1 MRAIPVWWCF
11 GGLICAMV
19 AHAADTPT
27 PSVQHVIVLGDEEYH
42 ARITIDARERRLT
55 VTLLDAAAREPVAIE
70 SPEIVINL
78 KHSGKPKQYRLAA
91 VPSSGTTSG
100 GSAEFSVV
108 SGSLVHSLEHADHG
122 GRLSLRIAGRAYA
135 APLSLTT
142 SNDGHDHDH

>member
-11 GGLICAMV
+11 GGLICATL
-19 AHAADTPT
+19 AHAADTPAA
-27 PSVQHVIVLGDEEYH
+27 PIQHVIVLGDEEYH
-42 ARITIDARERRLT
+42 ARITIDARERQLT
-55 VTLLDAAAREPVAIE
+55 VTLLDAAARTLVAIE

-91 VPSSGTTSG
+91 VPPAG
-100 GSAEFSVV
+100 GSAGRSAEFTLV

-135 APLSLTT
+135 APLTLTT
-142 SNDGHDHDH
+142 AGDGHDHDH